1 MGRVYNC
8 KIKTVIAG
16 SAAGPSVLLVLR
28 YGGSD
33 PLWHYHIVSARA
45 CQ

>member
-1 MGRVYNC
+1 MGRVHNG
-8 KIKTVIAG
+8 KIKSGIAG
-16 SAAGPSVLLVLR
+16 STVGPSILLVLR

-33 PLWHYHIVSARA
+33 ALWNYHIVSARA

>member
-1 MGRVYNC
+1 MGRVHNG